1 MKQSTGALMR
11 RFAPYFKPYAG
22 VLLLDLFCAALTT
35 LCEIGLPMM
44 MRRLAQVGMDDVS
57 LLTSGLVLRV
67 AALYIVLRL
76 IDVAA
81 SFFMANIGNVMGARI
96 ETDMRSALFGHLQKL
111 SFGYFANTKVARDG
125 AHHGRP
131 VRRD

>member
-81 SFFMANIGNVMGARI
+81 S
-96 ETDMRSALFGHLQKL
+96 
-111 SFGYFANTKVARDG
+111 
-125 AHHGRP
+125 
-131 VRRD
+131 